1 VARVVLQL
9 NERGLRQS
17 YLEDGSD
24 GDLLASLVQ
33 YSLDLYIIL
42 YERHSDTLPLSI
54 ISLTTV
60 IVLLHSQEN
69 IETLHAKKK
78 RNAINEK
85 LSTGW
90 IVDFFEENENNT
102 TIDRTIYTL
111 PTQI

>member
-1 VARVVLQL
+1 MVLQL

-33 YSLDLYIIL
+33 YSLDLYFNL
-42 YERHSDTLPLSI
+42 YECHSNALPSFI
-54 ISLTTV
+54 ISLATV
-60 IVLLHSQEN
+60 IMLLRLQEN

-90 IVDFFEENENNT
+90 IVDFFEENENTT
-102 TIDRTIYTL
+102 TIDWTIYTL

>member
-1 VARVVLQL
+1 VVLQL

-17 YLEDGSD
+17 YLEGGSD

-42 YERHSDTLPLSI
+42 YERHSNALPSFI
-54 ISLTTV
+54 ISLATV
-60 IVLLHSQEN
+60 IMLLRLQEN

-85 LSTGW
+85 LSTRW
-90 IVDFFEENENNT
+90 IVDFFERNENTT

>member
-1 VARVVLQL
+1 MVLQL

-33 YSLDLYIIL
+33 YSLDLYFNL
-42 YERHSDTLPLSI
+42 YECHSNTLPSSI
-54 ISLTTV
+54 ISLATV
-60 IVLLHSQEN
+60 IMLLRLQEN

-90 IVDFFEENENNT
+90 IVDFFEVNENTT